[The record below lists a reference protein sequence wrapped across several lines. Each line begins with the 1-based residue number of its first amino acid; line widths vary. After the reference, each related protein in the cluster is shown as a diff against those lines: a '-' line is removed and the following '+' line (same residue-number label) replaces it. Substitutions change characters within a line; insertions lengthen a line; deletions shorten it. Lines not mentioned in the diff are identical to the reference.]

1 MKNTRNRVLREKKL
15 YVSELDKDD
24 EMLQSVNWMS
34 DKLYLFYMYCYYI
47 VF

>member
-24 EMLQSVNWMS
+24 EMLQIVNWMS
-34 DKLYLFYMYCYYI
+34 DKLYLFHMYCYYI